1 MRLLNLDQTTLMEVN
16 SLQRDGSQLVIK
28 GTLLGSMP
36 VTCALTPREARALF
50 KLLNAKTCFFLLTFL
65 FRR

>member
-1 MRLLNLDQTTLMEVN
+1 VRLLNLDQTTLMEVN
-16 SLQRDGSQLVIK
+16 SLQRDANQLVIK

-36 VTCALTPREARALF
+36 VTCVLTPSEARALF
-50 KLLNAKTCFFLLTFL
+50 KLLNPKTFFFLLTFL

>member
-1 MRLLNLDQTTLMEVN
+1 MKLLNLDQTTLMDIN
-16 SLQRDGSQLVIK
+16 SLQRDGNQLVIK

-36 VTCALTPREARALF
+36 VTCALTPTEARALF
-50 KLLNAKTCFFLLTFL
+50 KLLNPKTFFFLLTFL